1 MRRDAAQYRRRDGC
15 GGICRRFQ
23 VRWNAARRSGAKHE
37 AVRGGSAAPYPA
49 RHLPDRPKCGRRPLS
64 RQGKGP
70 GIRTRNMEYDLVI
83 RDGTI
88 VDGSGLP
95 GYQADVGIKNGRILS
110 IGKIRASAEHVI
122 EAEGHVVAPGFI
134 DGHTHMDAQVFW
146 DPLGTC
152 SCWHGVTSVVM
163 GNCGFSLAPCAEKDK
178 LLVMRNLERA
188 EDISPK
194 AMEAGIKWSWAN
206 FAQYLDTVDRLPK
219 GINYTA
225 YVGHSAL
232 RTYVMGER
240 AFDDAATSDD
250 LAAMKRELREAIK
263 AGAAG
268 FSTSRSSA
276 HQTPDSRPVASR
288 LAEWDEVKQLVG
300 VMGDLGA
307 GVFEMGQEDVATPD
321 GLHDFIG
328 RMKSLALETGVP
340 TTFGVVYF
348 RKMPHI
354 WRAFYELVD
363 DTVAAG
369 GKMLVQGTSRWISTL
384 LSFES
389 TLPFDKAPVWS
400 DIRKLPLA
408 EQEAA
413 LRNPAMRAK
422 LVEAAREFMTKRHNI
437 VGAEARPPDFDY
449 FFVLDKPLPPYR
461 SVAQVARERGQ
472 DALEV
477 MLDLALEKHLKQ
489 FFIQPIVNEDQDI
502 VLAMMRHPRSVVTFS
517 DSGAHVSQIMD
528 SSIQTHLLGHWVR
541 ERQAL
546 TLEQAIR
553 KITFELA
560 SFWGLQ
566 GRGLVREGNF
576 ADVVIFDPA
585 TVAPQMPT
593 IEYDL
598 PAGARRL
605 KQKSDGI
612 KTTIVNGQVLLR
624 ENQPTGALPGRLL
637 RGPLAGA

>member
-1 MRRDAAQYRRRDGC
+1 
-15 GGICRRFQ
+15 
-23 VRWNAARRSGAKHE
+23 
-37 AVRGGSAAPYPA
+37 
-49 RHLPDRPKCGRRPLS
+49 
-64 RQGKGP
+64 
-70 GIRTRNMEYDLVI
+70 
-83 RDGTI
+83 
-88 VDGSGLP
+88 
-95 GYQADVGIKNGRILS
+95 
-110 IGKIRASAEHVI
+110 
-122 EAEGHVVAPGFI
+122 
-134 DGHTHMDAQVFW
+134 
-146 DPLGTC
+146 
-152 SCWHGVTSVVM
+152 M

-194 AMEAGIKWSWAN
+194 AMEAGIKWSWSS
-206 FAQYLDTVDRLPK
+206 FAQYLDAVDRLPK

-250 LAAMKRELREAIK
+250 LAAMKRELRNAIM

-268 FSTSRSSA
+268 FSTSRTSA
-276 HQTPDSRPVASR
+276 HQTPDDRPVASR
-288 LAEWDEVKQLVG
+288 LAKWNEVRELVG

-307 GVFEMGQEDVATPD
+307 GVFEIAQEDVPTPD
-321 GLHDFIG
+321 RLRDFLDRI
-328 RMKSLALETGVP
+328 KSLALETRVP

-363 DTVAAG
+363 ETVAAG

-389 TLPFDKAPVWS
+389 SLPFDKAPVWS
-400 DIRKLPLA
+400 DIRKLPLS

-413 LRNPAMRAK
+413 LRNPSMREK
-422 LVEAAREFMTKRHNI
+422 LVAAAREFMTKRHNV

-449 FFVLDKPLPPYR
+449 LFVLEKPLPPYR
-461 SVAQVARERGQ
+461 SVAEIARERGR
-472 DALEV
+472 DPLEV
-477 MLDLALEKHLKQ
+477 MLDLALEKNLKQ

-528 SSIQTHLLGHWVR
+528 SSIQTHLLGYWVR

-546 TLEQAIR
+546 TLEQAVR
-553 KITFELA
+553 KLTFDLA
-560 SFWGLQ
+560 AFWGLG
-566 GRGLVREGNF
+566 GRGLLREGNH
-576 ADVVIFDPA
+576 ADAVIFDPV
-585 TVAPQMPT
+585 TIAPQMPT
-593 IEYDL
+593 LEYDL

-605 KQKSDGI
+605 KQKAMGI
-612 KTTIVNGQVLLR
+612 KATIVNGEVLLR
-624 ENQPTGALPGRLL
+624 DNEHTGALPGKLL
-637 RGPLAGA
+637 RGSLAA

>member
-1 MRRDAAQYRRRDGC
+1 MQYD
-15 GGICRRFQ
+15 I
-23 VRWNAARRSGAKHE
+23 VI
-37 AVRGGSAAPYPA
+37 RGG
-49 RHLPDRPKCGRRPLS
+49 
-64 RQGKGP
+64 
-70 GIRTRNMEYDLVI
+70 TV
-83 RDGTI
+83 

-95 GYQADVGIKNGRILS
+95 RYQADVGISDGRIAT
-110 IGKIRASAEHVI
+110 IGKIDGGANEVI
-122 EAEGHVVAPGFI
+122 DAEGHVVAPGFI

-152 SCWHGVTSVVM
+152 SCWHGVTTVVM

-194 AMEAGIKWSWAN
+194 AMEAGIKWSWSN
-206 FAQYLDTVDRLPK
+206 FAQYLDVVDRLPK

-240 AFDDAATSDD
+240 AFDDEATSDD
-250 LAAMKRELREAIK
+250 LAAMKRELRDAIK

-268 FSTSRSSA
+268 FSTSRTSA
-276 HQTPDSRPVASR
+276 HQTPDNRPVASR
-288 LAEWDEVKQLVG
+288 LAKWDEVRELVG

-307 GVFEMGQEDVATPD
+307 GVFEIAQEDVPTPD
-321 GLHDFIG
+321 RLQDFLG

-348 RKMPHI
+348 RKMPQM

-389 TLPFDKAPVWS
+389 TLPFDKAPVWNE
-400 DIRKLPLA
+400 IRRLSLA

-413 LRNPAMRAK
+413 LRNPATRAR
-422 LVEAAREFMTKRHNI
+422 LVDAAREFMTRRHNI

-461 SVAQVARERGQ
+461 SVAEIARERGQ

-546 TLEQAIR
+546 TMEQAIR
-553 KITFELA
+553 KLTFDLA
-560 SFWGLQ
+560 SFWGLR
-566 GRGLVREGNF
+566 GRGLLREGHH
-576 ADVVIFDPA
+576 ADVVVFDPA

-593 IEYDL
+593 LEYDL

-605 KQKSDGI
+605 KQQATGI
-612 KTTIVNGQVLLR
+612 KATVVNGEVLLR
-624 ENQPTGALPGRLL
+624 DNQHTGALPGQLL
-637 RGPLAGA
+637 RGPLAA